1 MGKKKF
7 WRELEGE
14 MVKMARR
21 LGEAVSTIPEK
32 CKLCSSKRVV
42 RYGHYHGVQ
51 RWWCKDCRRKFVHDD
66 ALPRMKTPIV
76 QVTSALSMFYEGMSL
91 HGTRRNLEQTYRN
104 YPSNSTIYEWI
115 IRFTKQA
122 IASAKD
128 YKPNVGDEW
137 SPVKL
142 HAFGQHQLPGFQRQ
156 PPLESEISAPPNTF
170 LFSRLFPSVVI
181 LQESRISSGPIF
193 EGRSR

>member
-1 MGKKKF
+1 
-7 WRELEGE
+7 
-14 MVKMARR
+14 MVTTIKR
-21 LGEAVSTIPEK
+21 LGEVVNAIPEG
-32 CKLCSSKRVV
+32 CKYCGSKRVV
-42 RYGHYHGVQ
+42 RYGHYQGVQ

-76 QVTSALSMFYEGMSL
+76 QVASALSMFYEGMSL
-91 HGTRRNLEQTYRN
+91 HGIRRNLEQTYRN
-104 YPSNSTIYEWI
+104 YPLNSTICEWI

-122 IASAKD
+122 ISSAKD

-142 HAFGQHQLPGFQRQ
+142 HAFGQHQPPGFQRQ

-193 EGRSR
+193 GGRSR